1 MSQPSEEHQEDTVI
15 QTFERGYTLNG
26 RPIRPAKVVVAKQV

>member
-1 MSQPSEEHQEDTVI
+1 MSQPSEEHEEDTVI

-26 RPIRPAKVVVAKQV
+26 RSIRPAKVVVAKQI